1 MKQKATLNHCL
12 VGFCDF
18 CMRKIPSQLQKLPR
32 MLSEYPRAV
41 AEEAIVDLFAFLI
54 DIGHLRKGIEAQ
66 TPHHLIAIQGFG
78 PFGQEFRWSWPFLW
92 FVAKMKHYFT
102 IFAAQIEIKKTY

>member
-18 CMRKIPSQLQKLPR
+18 CMRKIASQFQKLPR

-54 DIGHLRKGIEAQ
+54 DIVTCGKALKPKPRI
-66 TPHHLIAIQGFG
+66 T
-78 PFGQEFRWSWPFLW
+78 
-92 FVAKMKHYFT
+92 
-102 IFAAQIEIKKTY
+102 